1 MRDAHAS
8 DSQLVQRARA
18 GDRQAFG
25 ALVVRYLR
33 PALAVAWE
41 YAPSRDDAEDLV
53 QEAFYKALRGLEG
66 FDERLPFRPWLFTIV
81 RNLGRNAAE
90 RDARWH
96 SVAVPDEVPDDAAD
110 PADFAHR
117 TLLRERIDRGLD
129 ALPPMQRA
137 CFRLCDVE
145 GFDVTEVA
153 DMLGVAGATV
163 RTHRHRARATLRRAL
178 RGLDDERKAE

>member
-1 MRDAHAS
+1 MREADAS
-8 DSQLVQRARA
+8 DGQLVQRARA

-53 QEAFYKALRGLEG
+53 QEAFHRALGALEG
-66 FDERLPFRPWLFTIV
+66 FDERRPFRPWLFTIV

-90 RDARWH
+90 RDARWR
-96 SVAVPDEVPDDAAD
+96 AIDVPDEVPDDEPD
-110 PADFAHR
+110 PADLAHR
-117 TLLRERIDRGLD
+117 ALLRERIDRGLD

-145 GFDVTEVA
+145 GFDVNDVA
-153 DMLGVAGATV
+153 EMLGVAGATV

-178 RGLDDERKAE
+178 RDLADERKAE